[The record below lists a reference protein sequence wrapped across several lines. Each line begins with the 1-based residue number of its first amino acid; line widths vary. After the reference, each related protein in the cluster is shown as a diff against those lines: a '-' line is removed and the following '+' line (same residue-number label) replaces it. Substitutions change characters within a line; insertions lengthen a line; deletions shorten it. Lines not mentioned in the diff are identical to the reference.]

1 MVASTRQHSVHTI
14 TTDAHTKHGKTSR
27 QVQKKDGMGV
37 YTPRTKSK
45 KGGSNIVQQCTEANR
60 SANDAQAS
68 TNDTNPPAAGA
79 SSDTNANKT
88 MASGTNGADSTI
100 KEQADAHNSTA
111 RKTTDN
117 IIIAMAGKDADSANM
132 DVNDANTQNV
142 DDTLHANKDAPG
154 QDVSSYSNMHVILC

>member
-1 MVASTRQHSVHTI
+1 
-14 TTDAHTKHGKTSR
+14 
-27 QVQKKDGMGV
+27 MGV
-37 YTPRTKSK
+37 YTLHTKSK
-45 KGGSNIVQQCTEANR
+45 KGGSNVVQQCTEANR
-60 SANDAQAS
+60 SANDAPVS

-79 SSDTNANKT
+79 SSDTNADKT
-88 MASGTNGADSTI
+88 KTSDFNRTDSTI
-100 KEQADAHNSTA
+100 NEQADAHNATA

-117 IIIAMAGKDADSANM
+117 IIVAMAGKNADSANM